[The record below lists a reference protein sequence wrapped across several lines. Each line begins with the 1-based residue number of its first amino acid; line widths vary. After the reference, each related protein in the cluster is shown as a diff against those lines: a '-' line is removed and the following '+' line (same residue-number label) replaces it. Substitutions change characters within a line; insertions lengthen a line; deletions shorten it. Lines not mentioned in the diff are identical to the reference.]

1 MLTKEEF
8 VLEQYKLY
16 SQLKEQFTSRN
27 FKTNRFYLISFVAL
41 VLLTIYTGSI
51 VFMKLIPGSLLFSAV
66 GALVCVLWW
75 MNIDTYNLM
84 IKIKYQKVLE
94 DMENYLPV
102 KPYTQEREALSEYKK
117 KRKAFLFSDMQKTLA
132 ILGLIFFFALFVCD
146 AVPLVYKLCFMGG

>member
-16 SQLKEQFTSRN
+16 SELKEQFTARN
-27 FKTNRFYLISFVAL
+27 FTTNRFYLISFIVL
-41 VLLTIYTGSI
+41 VLLTIYTGPI

-94 DMENYLPV
+94 DMENYLPI
-102 KPYTQEREALSEYKK
+102 KPYTLEREALSEYKK
-117 KRKAFLFSDMQKTLA
+117 KKKAFLFSDMQKTLA

-146 AVPLVYKLCFMGG
+146 ALPLVYKLCFMS